1 MTSPLASLSGDFVKQ
16 CTIQSYTETQDEAG
30 EVIQS
35 WATLEGHTNLN
46 CAVSRGDGS
55 VKGETVKDNMTLTFN
70 PLKVTLFDSY
80 PSITTRHKAV
90 IDGTAYNIVDVY
102 RDALGYSTVL
112 QVVSVC

>member
-1 MTSPLASLSGDFVKQ
+1 MTSPLSSISGSFVRL
-16 CTIQSYTETQDEAG
+16 CTIQGFTETQDEAG
-30 EVIQS
+30 EVIQT
-35 WATLEGHTNLN
+35 WAPLTGHLDLK
-46 CAVSRGDGS
+46 CVVSRGDGS
-55 VKGETVKDNMTLTFN
+55 VKGESVRDNMTLTFN

>member
-1 MTSPLASLSGDFVKQ
+1 MTSPLASLTGDFVKQ

-35 WATLEGHTNLN
+35 WTTLYSNLK
-46 CAVSRGDGS
+46 CSVSRGDGS

-70 PLKVTLFDSY
+70 PLKITLFDSY
-80 PSITTRHKAV
+80 PSITTRHQAV
-90 IDGTAYNIVDVY
+90 IDGTTYNIVDVY

>member
-35 WATLEGHTNLN
+35 WATLYSNLK

>member
-1 MTSPLASLSGDFVKQ
+1 MTSPLASLTGDFVKQ

-35 WATLEGHTNLN
+35 WTTLYSNLK
-46 CAVSRGDGS
+46 CSVSRGDGS
-55 VKGETVKDNMTLTFN
+55 VKGESVRDTMTLTFN
-70 PLKVTLFDSY
+70 PLKITLFDSY
-80 PSITTRHKAV
+80 PSITTRHQAV
-90 IDGTAYNIVDVY
+90 IDGTTYNIVDVY

>member
-35 WATLEGHTNLN
+35 WTTLYSNLK

-70 PLKVTLFDSY
+70 PLKITLFDSY
-80 PSITTRHKAV
+80 PSITTRHQAV